1 MSGGIQEKTTFWGIP
16 CLTLRDNTERPI
28 ICTNGTNRLV
38 TREISEIKNAIL
50 EPKKGSI
57 PPLWD
62 GFATE
67 RVLEV
72 IHANHG

>member
-1 MSGGIQEKTTFWGIP
+1 
-16 CLTLRDNTERPI
+16 
-28 ICTNGTNRLV
+28 V